1 MPHSAGNADSYFYPA
16 LKTAEVKLDVY
27 LNNQMSLHPPDKL
40 VTRQEDEGMVSLDG
54 GATVAR
60 LSDHLVARYL

>member
-1 MPHSAGNADSYFYPA
+1 M
-16 LKTAEVKLDVY
+16 KTAEVKLDVY